1 MYKWI
6 LLCITALAI
15 AAVPARAELRRV
27 ELKVFG
33 MD

>member
-1 MYKWI
+1 MYKSI
-6 LLCITALAI
+6 LFCLTALTI
-15 AAVPARAELRRV
+15 AVPARAELRRV

>member
-1 MYKWI
+1 MKKRV
-6 LLCITALAI
+6 LLLTIALLASI
-15 AAVPARAELRRV
+15 PSSAELRRV